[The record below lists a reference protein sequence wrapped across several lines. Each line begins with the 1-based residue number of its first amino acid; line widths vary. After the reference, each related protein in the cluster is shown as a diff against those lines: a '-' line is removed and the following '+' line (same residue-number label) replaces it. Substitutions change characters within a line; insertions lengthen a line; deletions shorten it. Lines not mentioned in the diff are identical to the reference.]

1 MPFVARLGNFK
12 QTIGNSGALGTVP
25 GAPTFG
31 VTPASEGD
39 VTIPVTF
46 IAPAFNGRTNNNW
59 LQVCSFN
66 IGR

>member
-1 MPFVARLGNFK
+1 MPFLAGRGQAGRGIFGLG
-12 QTIGNSGALGTVP
+12 AVP

-46 IAPAFNGRTNNNW
+46 IAPAFNGRTIHYW
-59 LQVCSFN
+59 L
-66 IGR
+66 

>member
-1 MPFVARLGNFK
+1 MPFLAGRGQAGRGIFGLG
-12 QTIGNSGALGTVP
+12 GVP
-25 GAPTFG
+25 GAPTFPN
-31 VTPASEGD
+31 TPGTEGD
-39 VTIPVTF
+39 VAIPITF